1 MIATV
6 TFCKVLFGESKA
18 MFESLINVE
27 KRYNELSELMADQ
40 QIASDYEQ
48 MARLAKERSDLQE
61 MVETFHRYQTV
72 QRELDDSTLLLHDA
86 DQDPE
91 LQEMAREEVTR
102 LEAEVQTLEQALRL
116 LLLPSDPTDSKNV
129 IVEIRAGTGGDEA
142 ALFAG
147 ELPTPAEVERADW
160 PEPPGADLHRLRTI
174 TTSPRCRV
182 EACPRRPALK
192 GACIASGRTSGLLS
206 KSLASRG

>member
-1 MIATV
+1 
-6 TFCKVLFGESKA
+6 

-61 MVETFHRYQTV
+61 MVETFHHYQTV

-102 LEAEVQTLEQALRL
+102 LEAEVQTLEQTLRL
-116 LLLPSDPTDSKNV
+116 LLLPSDPTRLQKRHRRDSSWHWRRRGRFV
-129 IVEIRAGTGGDEA
+129 CGRSLSHVF
-142 ALFAG
+142 AL
-147 ELPTPAEVERADW
+147 
-160 PEPPGADLHRLRTI
+160 
-174 TTSPRCRV
+174 
-182 EACPRRPALK
+182 
-192 GACIASGRTSGLLS
+192 GRGS
-206 KSLASRG
+206 AV

>member
-6 TFCKVLFGESKA
+6 TFCRTLSGESPA

-48 MARLAKERSDLQE
+48 MARLAKERSDLQD
-61 MVETFHRYQTV
+61 MVEAFRRYQSV
-72 QRELDDSTLLLHDA
+72 QRELDDSTLLLHDI

-91 LQEMAREEVTR
+91 LQEMAREDVAR
-102 LEAEVQTLEQALRL
+102 LEAEVQALEQALRL
-116 LLLPSDPTDSKNV
+116 MLLPSDPTDSKNV

-142 ALFAG
+142 GRSWMGPVVLGGAALV
-147 ELPTPAEVERADW
+147 T
-160 PEPPGADLHRLRTI
+160 TI
-174 TTSPRCRV
+174 GVAIGVARN
-182 EACPRRPALK
+182 RRSA
-192 GACIASGRTSGLLS
+192 AAT
-206 KSLASRG
+206 